1 MSHSG
6 TNTSQPENILLQPF
20 SLLHDLFVA
29 IVAFVCLFVAIV
41 SFVCLFVATDPAVVF
56 YFFYMCFRI
65 RLSSPIHLATQRIP
79 ILNPPLHFKDKFF
92 AKKSYR
98 FTSPLPLLQKGQ
110 EIVFFLLNK
119 HQKIGYGYGGT
130 PPLHKQ
136 NFWQKSGNGFGGY
149 PPTPLRTKSAK

>member
-1 MSHSG
+1 MSNLFYEYIRIFICIIWWYEYIQIFVRVEIF
-6 TNTSQPENILLQPF
+6 TNVTLWYKYF
-20 SLLHDLFVA
+20 SAWKHLAAAFFPITRLVCLFVA

-110 EIVFFLLNK
+110 EIVFLLLNK
-119 HQKIGYGYGGT
+119 HQK
-130 PPLHKQ
+130 
-136 NFWQKSGNGFGGY
+136 
-149 PPTPLRTKSAK
+149 